1 MPAAS
6 ARRRPP
12 LPRWPEHIQDL
23 KMWYYYDMVEAA
35 NEHGFTTVDDVEIW
49 EK

>member
-1 MPAAS
+1 
-6 ARRRPP
+6 
-12 LPRWPEHIQDL
+12 
-23 KMWYYYDMVEAA
+23 MWYYYDMVEAA